1 MRRFHWWSI
10 RQRTS
15 LGGDIIV
22 ALSTILKAVN
32 QNILN
37 ALTDTN
43 YNKIKI
49 ESKNFTDGITR
60 PSIRVLYSTGTGKFN
75 SALKERLLNIK
86 ILFYAKDKNNYNLDN
101 INMQDILENAFLED
115 LLIQEGF
122 YMPYCNSNGDIEPMT
137 SDIVDGILQCSF
149 NLYSRENIY
158 DDSALDNMEELTINL
173 TENN

>member
-1 MRRFHWWSI
+1 MI
-10 RQRTS
+10 
-15 LGGDIIV
+15 
-22 ALSTILKAVN
+22 ALSSILKAVN

-37 ALTDTN
+37 ALADTDYSN
-43 YNKIKI
+43 VKIT
-49 ESKNFTDGITR
+49 SKDFTDGIIR
-60 PSIRVLYSTGTGKFN
+60 PSIRVLYNSSAGKYN
-75 SALKERLLNIK
+75 ASLKERLLNIK

-115 LLIQEGF
+115 LFIQEGF
-122 YMPYCNSNGDIEPMT
+122 YMPYCNSNGDIEGIE
-137 SDIVDGILQCSF
+137 SEVVDTVLQCSF